1 MTAGELNLATIDQTG
16 DDEIN
21 QYVEPED
28 LVLCQ
33 DIANRTTHRIQ
44 TDIGSY
50 TEGRGEQP

>member
-1 MTAGELNLATIDQTG
+1 MVAGKLNLATIDQTG

-33 DIANRTTHRIQ
+33 DIANRTTHRVQ